1 MLTAVALMREFILSC
16 CLPFSLRQNTYH
28 PILPFCYF
36 TLKASRT
43 ALRFRNLLHKGFIL
57 KPKTLG
63 QHLLSRRLLLKLT
76 QKEVAARLSTLREH
90 YERWERDEVEPTASF
105 WPRLIDF
112 IGYYPFPSPTPADW
126 VLMARRLLGLSQFG
140 FGRRVKAI
148 AKDVRE
154 WEHGVAEP
162 PQDMLAKIQQ
172 IATPL
177 VGKSPM

>member
-1 MLTAVALMREFILSC
+1 
-16 CLPFSLRQNTYH
+16 
-28 PILPFCYF
+28 LPFCYF
-36 TLKASRT
+36 TLNASRT
-43 ALRFRNLLHKGFIL
+43 ALRFRNLVHKGFIL
-57 KPKTLG
+57 KPQTLG
-63 QHLLSRRLLLKLT
+63 KHLLSRRILLKLT
-76 QKEVAARLSTLREH
+76 QKEAATRLSTMREH

-112 IGYYPFPSPTPADW
+112 LGYYPFPSSTPADW
-126 VLMARRLLGLSQFG
+126 VLMARRLLGLSQLG

-154 WEHGVAEP
+154 WEHGSTEP
-162 PQDMLAKIQQ
+162 SREMLAKIQQ

>member
-1 MLTAVALMREFILSC
+1 MTAWVSTSSKFAT
-16 CLPFSLRQNTYH
+16 LRSRYH

-43 ALRFRNLLHKGFIL
+43 ALRFRNLVHKGFIL
-57 KPKTLG
+57 KPETLG

-76 QKEVAARLSTLREH
+76 QKEVATRLSTLREH

-105 WPRLIDF
+105 WPRLISF
-112 IGYYPFPSPTPADW
+112 LGYYPFPLQSPAGW
-126 VLMARRLLGLSQFG
+126 VLMTRRLLGLSQFA

-154 WEHGVAEP
+154 WEHGSSEP
-162 PQDMLAKIQQ
+162 PHELLAKIQQ
-172 IATPL
+172 IAAPL